1 MGAPDA
7 RRIRASKGGA
17 DSAVAGHIGAMNQ
30 ASDALAVARVLA
42 GDREAFGALVDR
54 HQDKMISYAR
64 HMGFGP
70 EEALDIVQDGFVRA
84 FRHLRRCGDPE
95 RFGGWLFRIVSNLC
109 RTAGGRTG
117 RKRTDS
123 LHDHELSLQSELPS
137 PEERMEGSWDRDRIR
152 EALETLPPDQREAL
166 VLMYLEGYS
175 VTEIAELSGASV
187 SAVKMRL
194 KRGRDAL
201 ERVLA
206 PLFVEVGES

>member
-1 MGAPDA
+1 M
-7 RRIRASKGGA
+7 S
-17 DSAVAGHIGAMNQ
+17 Q
-30 ASDALAVARVLA
+30 TSDADVVARVLS
-42 GDREAFGALVDR
+42 GDREAFGTLVDR
-54 HQDKMISYAR
+54 HQDRMIAYTR

-70 EEALDIVQDGFVRA
+70 DEAMDIVQDGFVRA

-109 RTAGGRTG
+109 RTAATRTA
-117 RKRTDS
+117 RKKAEP
-123 LHDHELSLQSELPS
+123 LEEHEPGLRSELPG
-137 PEERMEGSWDRDRIR
+137 PEERLDDSLTRDRVR
-152 EALETLPPDQREAL
+152 EALDEVPADQREAL

-175 VTEIAELSGASV
+175 VAEIEEMTGASS

-206 PLFVEVGES
+206 PLFVEVER

>member
-1 MGAPDA
+1 M
-7 RRIRASKGGA
+7 S
-17 DSAVAGHIGAMNQ
+17 Q
-30 ASDALAVARVLA
+30 ASDADIVARVVS
-42 GDREAFGALVDR
+42 GDREAFGTLVDR
-54 HQDKMISYAR
+54 HQDRMIAYVR

-109 RTAGGRTG
+109 RTAATRTARTKTDPLEDHAGGLR
-117 RKRTDS
+117 
-123 LHDHELSLQSELPS
+123 SERPD
-137 PEERMEGSWDRDRIR
+137 PQEHTEEVWAREQVR
-152 EALETLPPDQREAL
+152 EALKTVPDDQREAL

-175 VTEIAELSGASV
+175 VAEIEELTGASS

-206 PLFVEVGES
+206 PLFAEVEG